1 MNGEGYGIVIR
12 TGDDTFIGKI
22 NSMASGTKSSITT
35 LQQDINR
42 FIRII
47 AVIAISM
54 AIVLFCCGIGRGMD
68 FPDAFV
74 YVRTRCSHVST

>member
-1 MNGEGYGIVIR
+1 MNGEGYGIVVR

-22 NSMASGTKSSITT
+22 NAMASGTKATITT

-47 AVIAISM
+47 AVIAITM
-54 AIVLFCCGIGRGMD
+54 AIILFACGMGRGMQ
-68 FPDAFV
+68 FADAFV
-74 YVRTRCSHVST
+74 YVCLPFLLA